1 MTHRYLQSVEQAQPL
16 VIRPPSRF
24 VQLDL
29 GELWAYRELLYF
41 FAWRDLKVRYK
52 QTLLGVGWAV
62 LVPFLQMVVFS
73 LFFNHVAKVGSQG
86 LPYPLFSFAALVPW
100 YLFANSVQLSSQS
113 LVAGSNLITKV
124 YFPRALLAIS
134 PIVSSVVDFL
144 LASVVLLGM
153 MGYYGVGPS
162 WSVVAAL
169 VPLLLLAV
177 VTATGVGLWFSAL
190 MVRYR
195 DLRYALPF
203 VTQLWLFFSSVIVV
217 PHWSEPWRAI
227 YALNPMVGVVEGF
240 RWALIG
246 APRPPGPT
254 LLVSSLAGVAL
265 LAAAVVFFKRTE
277 ERLADV
283 V

>member
-1 MTHRYLQSVEQAQPL
+1 MAAVEQAEPL

-24 VQLDL
+24 VELDL
-29 GELWAYRELLYF
+29 RELWEYRELLYF

-73 LFFNHVAKVGSQG
+73 LFFNKVAKVGSQG

-124 YFPRALLAIS
+124 YFPRALLAVS

-144 LASVVLLGM
+144 LAFVVLVAMLA
-153 MGYYGVGPS
+153 YYEVSPD
-162 WSVVAAL
+162 WSVVAAVL
-169 VPLLLLAV
+169 PLCLLAL
-177 VTATGVGLWFSAL
+177 VTAAGVGLWFSAL

-217 PHWSEPWRAI
+217 PSWGEPWRSI

-240 RWALIG
+240 RWALLD

-254 LLVSSLAGVAL
+254 LLVSSLAGLAV
-265 LAAAVVFFKRTE
+265 LAAGVLYFKRTE
-277 ERLADV
+277 DRIADV

>member
-1 MTHRYLQSVEQAQPL
+1 VEHAEPL

-24 VQLDL
+24 VSLDL
-29 GELWAYRELLYF
+29 RELWEYRELLYF

-62 LVPFLQMVVFS
+62 LVPFLQMVVFT

-86 LPYPLFSFAALVPW
+86 LPYPLFSYAALVPW

-124 YFPRALLAIS
+124 YFPRALLALS
-134 PIVSSVVDFL
+134 PIVSSAVDFL
-144 LASVVLLGM
+144 LAFAVLLAM
-153 MGYYGVGPS
+153 MGYYGVGPD
-162 WSVVAAL
+162 WADVAAIL
-169 VPLLLLAV
+169 PLLLLV
-177 VTATGVGLWFSAL
+177 LVTAAGVGLWFSAL

-203 VTQLWLFFSSVIVV
+203 VTQVWLFFSSVIVV
-217 PHWSEPWRAI
+217 PHWGEPWRTI

-240 RWALIG
+240 RWALVD
-246 APRPPGPT
+246 APRPPGAT
-254 LLVSSLAGVAL
+254 LLVSALAG
-265 LAAAVVFFKRTE
+265 LAILVGGAVYFKRTE
-277 ERLADV
+277 ERIADV

>member
-1 MTHRYLQSVEQAQPL
+1 MGRRYSQLVEQAAPL

-29 GELWAYRELLYF
+29 RELWAYRELLYF

-62 LVPFLQMVVFS
+62 LVPFLQMVVFT
-73 LFFNHVAKVGSQG
+73 LFFDHVAKVGSQG
-86 LPYPLFSFAALVPW
+86 LPYPLFSYAALVPW

-124 YFPRALLAIS
+124 YFPRALLALS
-134 PIVSSVVDFL
+134 PIVSSAVDFL
-144 LASVVLLGM
+144 LAFVVLVAM
-153 MGYYGVGPS
+153 MGYYGVGPN
-162 WSVVAAL
+162 WPDVAAL
-169 VPLLLLAV
+169 LPLLLLAL
-177 VTATGVGLWFSAL
+177 VTAAGVGLWFSAL

-203 VTQLWLFFSSVIVV
+203 VTQVWLFFSSVIVV
-217 PHWSEPWRAI
+217 PDWGEPWRTI

-240 RWALIG
+240 RWALLG
-246 APRPPGPT
+246 SPHPPGPT
-254 LLVSSLAGVAL
+254 LLVSALAGAGVLVAGGL
-265 LAAAVVFFKRTE
+265 YFKRTE
-277 ERLADV
+277 ERIADV